1 MRLIALAL
9 VVTGFA
15 TAALAQNAPE
25 LHVTGRGMIE
35 AMPDMAVLALGVT
48 HEAETAAAAMDRV
61 SADLATV
68 MGRLKASGIE
78 DRDLQT
84 SGLDLSPVWTD
95 YEPGRR
101 QEITGF
107 RAASTLSVR
116 VRGLDAL
123 GEVLDGVIA
132 AGANTF
138 QGLSFGLQ
146 DPEPARDAARRA
158 AVADAL
164 RKAAL
169 YAEAAG
175 LTLGPVRSLSDKGV
189 QMPRPMTIDAAPRMA
204 AEAVPVAP
212 GEVTF
217 SASVTM
223 VFALGE

>member
-9 VVTGFA
+9 LLSGL
-15 TAALAQNAPE
+15 ALPVPAQDMAD
-25 LHVTGRGMIE
+25 LRVTGRGTVE
-35 AMPDMAVLALGVT
+35 AVPDMAVLTLGVA
-48 HEAETAAAAMDRV
+48 HEAETAAAAMERV
-61 SADLATV
+61 SADLAAV
-68 MGRLKASGIE
+68 MDRLKAAGIE

-95 YEPGRR
+95 REAGRR
-101 QEITGF
+101 QEIIGF
-107 RAASTLSVR
+107 RAANMLSVR
-116 VRGLDAL
+116 VRGLDGL

-138 QGLSFGLQ
+138 QGLGFGLQ
-146 DPEPARDAARRA
+146 EPEPVLDAARRA

-175 LTLGPVRSLSDKGV
+175 LTLGPVRSLSDEGGPV
-189 QMPRPMTIDAAPRMA
+189 PRPMTMDAAPRMA

-223 VFALGE
+223 VFALED